1 MILKQCYVVGT
12 SFLKH
17 LGWNDLGVHSRQVR
31 CAVNYQ
37 HILELLGISLPA
49 AFFWSTN
56 FYQFAGRNF
65 DQFSILAFHSSI
77 QFCIMLLTECMCILK
92 WIRTLLSFQWR
103 LYYYQG
109 FSFFRKYYWVLVLLE
124 TFMVLGM
131 YECLRMVSRNCASYI
146 WYEIVWKMTY
156 VFVKVPQEWLYW
168 RWIWIDLQ

>member
-1 MILKQCYVVGT
+1 MIPDDVNCLGFVSNYHNMILKQCYMVGT

-65 DQFSILAFHSSI
+65 DQFSILAFHNSM
-77 QFCIMLLTECMCILK
+77 QFCTMLLTECMCILK
-92 WIRTLLSFQWR
+92 WILNIAIFSMEIVLLSR
-103 LYYYQG
+103 L
-109 FSFFRKYYWVLVLLE
+109 LL
-124 TFMVLGM
+124 F
-131 YECLRMVSRNCASYI
+131 
-146 WYEIVWKMTY
+146 
-156 VFVKVPQEWLYW
+156 
-168 RWIWIDLQ
+168 